1 MQLNEYRNYFKSE
14 LTERYPIGEIDQLF
28 FLTIEEICA
37 LSKTD
42 FQLKSE
48 SVLEATT
55 EKKLIDILSQL
66 RSGRPLQYILGVSWF
81 DNLKLKVN
89 ESVLIPRQETEELV
103 EWISKENRAA
113 DISILDLCS
122 GSGCISLALK
132 RRFPE
137 ATIEGYDIS
146 DGALAIAN
154 ENAIANKLEVK
165 YTKVDVLSLDK
176 LPSNLDIIVS
186 NPPYVRASEK
196 SLMSEHVLNYEP
208 HLALFVSDED
218 PLVFYNAI
226 ARLSYEALIP
236 GGKLYV
242 EINEALANETVAVFE
257 KVGFGNIVARK
268 DLNDRFRMIRAIR

>member
-14 LTERYPIGEIDQLF
+14 LTERYPSGEIDQLF

-186 NPPYVRASEK
+186 NPPYVRASEM

-218 PLVFYNAI
+218 PLVFYKAI
-226 ARLSYEALIP
+226 ARFSYEALIP

>member
-1 MQLNEYRNYFKSE
+1 M
-14 LTERYPIGEIDQLF
+14 
-28 FLTIEEICA
+28 
-37 LSKTD
+37 
-42 FQLKSE
+42 
-48 SVLEATT
+48 
-55 EKKLIDILSQL
+55 
-66 RSGRPLQYILGVSWF
+66 
-81 DNLKLKVN
+81 
-89 ESVLIPRQETEELV
+89 IPRQETEELV

-186 NPPYVRASEK
+186 NPPYVRASEM

-218 PLVFYNAI
+218 PLVFYKAI
-226 ARLSYEALIP
+226 ARFSYEALIP